1 MQGIYYTEITYDLGG
16 EMINYIWFA
25 IIALGLIFSIM
36 TGQGELITTG
46 LTESSEGAV
55 KFIISLVGIMCFWCG
70 VMNIAENS
78 GLTSKVAKL
87 LNPIL
92 KKIFKESSHSD
103 EAMGAIVMNLT
114 ANMFGLSNAATPLG
128 IKAMSELNKINKEN
142 DGRASNDM
150 ALFLVINAACIQ
162 LIPSTVISIRAA
174 AGSSEPA
181 SIIIPAIICTFTAC
195 CVGIICCKILQ
206 RYF

>member
-36 TGQGELITTG
+36 TGQGELITT
-46 LTESSEGAV
+46 
-55 KFIISLVGIMCFWCG
+55 
-70 VMNIAENS
+70 

-128 IKAMSELNKINKEN
+128 IKAMSELNKINKEK

-150 ALFLVINAACIQ
+150 ALFLVINSACIQ